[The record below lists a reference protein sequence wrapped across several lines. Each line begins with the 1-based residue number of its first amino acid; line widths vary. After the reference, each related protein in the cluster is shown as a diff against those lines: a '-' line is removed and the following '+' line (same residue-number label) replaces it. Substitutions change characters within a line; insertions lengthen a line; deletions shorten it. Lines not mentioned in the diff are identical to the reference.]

1 MRQRAQGGGWPGDF
15 VFDVGAEQASI
26 AIFRRMTL
34 CACRSRNPERRK
46 AAPVPTGNSRLRG
59 YDKKGGNPALPKGFD
74 FQTGGAV
81 SGERVLKQAEG
92 GRRSRSINRI
102 LKFDSTSHDEVTAI
116 INVGIAANRG
126 NPELITQHG

>member
-1 MRQRAQGGGWPGDF
+1 MVILQSVKTMEHGRRWWRQHVSHLEGGKAPDYLLQPPKDQ
-15 VFDVGAEQASI
+15 VDLAA
-26 AIFRRMTL
+26 
-34 CACRSRNPERRK
+34 RSR
-46 AAPVPTGNSRLRG
+46 SR
-59 YDKKGGNPALPKGFD
+59 YDKKYRNPVLPKGFD